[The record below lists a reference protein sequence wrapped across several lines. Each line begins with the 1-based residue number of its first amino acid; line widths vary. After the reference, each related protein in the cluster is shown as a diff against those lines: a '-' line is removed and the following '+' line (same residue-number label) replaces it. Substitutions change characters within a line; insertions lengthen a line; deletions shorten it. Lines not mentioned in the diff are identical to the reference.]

1 MHLLRDALPEPG
13 DRADLTALVVGV
25 GNRWRRDDAAGLLV
39 AQRLRGAV
47 AAEVV
52 EHEGEP
58 TALLDV
64 WDGADALWLVDAV
77 SSGAAPGTVHRLDA
91 STEPLQSALFRA
103 SSHLVG
109 LGEAVE
115 LARALGRLP
124 ARVVFYGIEGESFDA
139 GQGLTTDVAGAV
151 ECVAQ
156 TVQEEVERCT
166 SGS

>member
-1 MHLLRDALPEPG
+1 M
-13 DRADLTALVVGV
+13 
-25 GNRWRRDDAAGLLV
+25 
-39 AQRLRGAV
+39 
-47 AAEVV
+47 V

-77 SSGAAPGTVHRLDA
+77 SSGSVPGTVHRLDT
-91 STEPLQSALFRA
+91 STEPLPAALFRA

-124 ARVVFYGIEGESFDA
+124 PRVVFYGIEGERFEA
-139 GQGLTTDVAGAV
+139 GDTVSPTVASAV
-151 ECVAQ
+151 TRAAEALAK
-156 TVQEEVERCT
+156 EIFAGR
-166 SGS
+166 